1 VRAGSFLIET
11 RAASKVAQALSDH
24 TDQLLGARRRAS
36 LDGKGGAVVF
46 VCGQLSRQLPEVA
59 AAVAELQLPFTVL
72 IAAGASVLS
81 QDGEFEDRSAASGM
95 IWTGGRCEGLSVHS
109 RTPDDLGEMLSRLIC
124 DRSAKT
130 SPTVLLFP
138 HSEGFSAE
146 ALTPLYQSRGTP
158 HVFGGGTVG
167 PHGSY
172 VVSPNTEPETGS
184 ACMLFLRGI
193 APPHLR
199 SSPACRLLTPLRPIT
214 EARGAMVLEI
224 DGEPALDVLSGAG
237 EHLEGGHLMLV
248 ALAPEGTSDRHQIG
262 GRADL
267 VLRGVQGV
275 DPARRGIQV
284 SDEIRPGM
292 RVGLAVRDAHA
303 ARTDLEAVARELVRD
318 IRGAAPSF
326 GVYINC
332 AGRGSRLYEQFDVDT
347 RILRQRFPGM
357 PIAGMASAF
366 EIGPHGGRPAL
377 QLYSGVL
384 GLFTAPS

>member
-1 VRAGSFLIET
+1 MRVGSFLIET
-11 RAASKVAQALSDH
+11 RVAAKVAKALGDH
-24 TDQLLGARRRAS
+24 ADQLIGVERRSSMAGRGA
-36 LDGKGGAVVF
+36 AVVF
-46 VCGQLSRQLPEVA
+46 VCGQLSEELP
-59 AAVAELQLPFTVL
+59 AVAEAVEGLRLPFSVL
-72 IAAGASVLS
+72 IAAGTSVLS
-81 QDGEFEDRSAASGM
+81 QDRELEDRSAASGM
-95 IWTGGRCEGLSVHS
+95 LWTGGRCEGLSVSS
-109 RTPDDLGEMLSRLIC
+109 RNPDDLGETLGRLIS

-130 SPTVLLFP
+130 APTVLLFP

-167 PHGSY
+167 PHGSFI
-172 VVSPNTEPETGS
+172 VSPETGAETGS
-184 ACMLFLRGI
+184 ACMLFLRGL

-199 SSPACRLLTPLRPIT
+199 SSPACRLLTPLRPVT
-214 EARGAMVLEI
+214 ESRGAMVLEI

-237 EHLEGGHLMLV
+237 EQLEGGHLMLV
-248 ALAPEGTSDRHQIG
+248 ALAPEELSEAHQVG

-303 ARTDLEAVARELVRD
+303 ARADLEAVARELVRD

-326 GVYINC
+326 GLYINC
-332 AGRGSRLYEQFDVDT
+332 AGRGSQLYEQYDVDS

-384 GLFTAPS
+384 GLFTSPS